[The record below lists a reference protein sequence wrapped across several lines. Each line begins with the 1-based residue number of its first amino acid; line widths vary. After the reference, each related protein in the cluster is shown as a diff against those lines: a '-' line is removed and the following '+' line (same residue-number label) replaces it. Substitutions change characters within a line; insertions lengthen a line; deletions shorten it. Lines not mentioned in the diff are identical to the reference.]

1 MEVAR
6 SYLNITEENWK
17 RFQKKKKKKEEENRP
32 NETFIY
38 TSPLYEYPKG
48 VRKLSIENFLFF
60 FFENYKITF
69 IDNSVYLYYFSQLL
83 YIDTSV

>member
-69 IDNSVYLYYFSQLL
+69 IDNSVYLSQLL